1 MSKDIMLVKEWNNQV
16 KVTWR
21 IPSELFKE
29 LKHKAIDDNVP
40 VTDLVVK
47 ALSDFLKRSSKK

>member
-1 MSKDIMLVKEWNNQV
+1 MLVKEWNNQV